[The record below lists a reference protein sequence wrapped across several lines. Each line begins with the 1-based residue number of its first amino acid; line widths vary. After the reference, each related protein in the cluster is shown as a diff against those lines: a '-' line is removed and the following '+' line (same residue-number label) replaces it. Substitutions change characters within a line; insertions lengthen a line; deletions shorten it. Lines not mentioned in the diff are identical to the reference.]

1 MVRGDRKASRM
12 GVAYGEDFK
21 GDFILIIKSAVD
33 GGMTVGAAIIQVV
46 KEGLVAP
53 TLTKREFQ
61 NAVRDTAK
69 NLHARYYEWLRD
81 MLGVKVFATQEW
93 YERGTL
99 PLLLV
104 DSRHGLCG
112 RSYGYALPQ
121 RPAIRRCRPLALFR
135 CDP

>member
-99 PLLLV
+99 PLPVEERVCIDPLV
-104 DSRHGLCG
+104 DLKPVAPSQRGRPRGSRKRG
-112 RSYGYALPQ
+112 
-121 RPAIRRCRPLALFR
+121 
-135 CDP
+135 